1 MSITQ
6 GAPLPDITQTT
17 TTADQAPDYYKNYLT
32 GLSTAGQTAM
42 NAPASSMIAGLDP
55 LQQQGYAAV
64 PDAATAYQPGLQA
77 AQTTAGQAAQGI
89 DPNRISALMNPYT
102 QNVTDEMARLSQ
114 QNMQRNIMPSM
125 KAGFVGSGALGSQR
139 YANAMGQSMADV
151 QSNLTGQQYG
161 ALSSGYSQAQNAAL
175 QEAQLKN
182 QAAQTQGTLAGQAQ
196 TYGLTGAGAL
206 SKAGADQQAYQQSIL
221 NEPMAAATAA
231 SGLMKGYTMPN
242 TQTSTFVGPKA
253 GSYQTSD
260 LANVMGVLTAL
271 GSGTGVG
278 GTGTPLG
285 TSLAGMGKGIL
296 NSLTGTGTGSNTN
309 LFGQFNIDPKEFTGG
324 TTADGTPLYFDS
336 ATMQY
341 YDPSGNVVAPSG
353 E

>member
-17 TTADQAPDYYKNYLT
+17 TVADQAPDYYKNYLT

-42 NAPASSMIAGLDP
+42 AAAPSAMIAGLDP
-55 LQQQGYAAV
+55 LQKQGYAAV
-64 PDAATAYQPGLQA
+64 PGAATAYQPGLQA
-77 AQTTAGQAAQGI
+77 AQATAGQAAQGI

-125 KAGFVGSGALGSQR
+125 KAGFVGSGGLGSQR

-161 ALSSGYSQAQNAAL
+161 ALSSGYTQAQNAAL

-182 QAAQTQGTLAGQAQ
+182 QAAQTQGQLAGQAQ
-196 TYGLTGAGAL
+196 GLGLTGAGAL
-206 SKAGADQQAYQQSIL
+206 SKAGAEQQAYQQSIL

-271 GSGTGVG
+271 GSGTGAG

-285 TSLAGMGKGIL
+285 TNLGKMGEGIMKYFGGNSTAG
-296 NSLTGTGTGSNTN
+296 TN
-309 LFGQFNIDPKEFTGG
+309 MFAG
-324 TTADGTPLYFDS
+324 TTSGGDPI
-336 ATMQY
+336 Y
-341 YDPSGNVVAPSG
+341 YDSSKGTYVNAQGQWTEPPTDYSDT
-353 E
+353 

>member
-64 PDAATAYQPGLQA
+64 PGAATAYQPGLQQ
-77 AQTTAGQAAQGI
+77 AQTTAGQAAAGL

-102 QNVTDEMARLSQ
+102 ANVTDEMARLSQ

-125 KAGFVGSGALGSQR
+125 KAGFVGSGGLGSQR

-161 ALSSGYSQAQNAAL
+161 ALSSGYTQAQNAAM

-182 QAAQTQGTLAGQAQ
+182 QAAQTQGALAGQAQ

-206 SKAGADQQAYQQSIL
+206 TKAGAEQQAYQQSIL

-231 SGLMKGYTMPN
+231 SGLMKNYTVPN

-260 LANVMGVLTAL
+260 LANVMGVLSML
-271 GSGTGVG
+271 GSGTGAG

-285 TSLAGMGKGIL
+285 TNLSNMGSAAL
-296 NSLTGTGTGSNTN
+296 RSLTGGGNNQNIFGTYS
-309 LFGQFNIDPKEFTGG
+309 IDPSESVGANASG
-324 TTADGTPLYFDS
+324 T
-336 ATMQY
+336 QIY
-341 YDPSGNVVAPSG
+341 YDKQTGNYYNNAGSQIATQSSEG